1 MTMRALCL
9 ALMIAAP
16 AAAAPA
22 NGPSPALARGLADSE
37 LAPASVAWVGR
48 GDAALALRNFEAA
61 ADSFEAALAA
71 DPRNRSAFVGLA
83 RVAEAQGLPGKAIRL
98 YREALQIEPND
109 LVALEGQ
116 SVALARRGAI
126 ERAKANLERIRVLC
140 AQPCAAA
147 TRVSAAIARGAD
159 PVVTADATRTSAT
172 PPVPGPV
179 PVPPENRP

>member
-1 MTMRALCL
+1 MRILCL
-9 ALMIAAP
+9 ALMLAAPAVAAP
-16 AAAAPA
+16 AA
-22 NGPSPALARGLADSE
+22 GPSLARGLADSE
-37 LAPASVAWVGR
+37 LAPVSVAWVSR
-48 GDAALALRNFEAA
+48 GDAALAGRSLEAA
-61 ADSFEAALAA
+61 VDSYEAALAA
-71 DPRNRSAFVGLA
+71 DPRNRAAFVGLA

-140 AQPCAAA
+140 AQPCAPAS
-147 TRVSAAIARGAD
+147 RVSAAIARGAD
-159 PVVTADATRTSAT
+159 PVVTADASKASAT

-179 PVPPENRP
+179 PVPPEDRR

>member
-1 MTMRALCL
+1 VSC
-9 ALMIAAP
+9 
-16 AAAAPA
+16 
-22 NGPSPALARGLADSE
+22 
-37 LAPASVAWVGR
+37 
-48 GDAALALRNFEAA
+48 GDASLAGRNLEAA
-61 ADSFEAALAA
+61 ADSYEAALAA
-71 DPRNRSAFVGLA
+71 DPRNRAAYVGLA

-140 AQPCAAA
+140 AQPCASAA
-147 TRVSAAIARGAD
+147 RVSAAIARGPD
-159 PVVTADATRTSAT
+159 PVVTADASKAAT

-179 PVPPENRP
+179 AVPPEDRR